1 MRTGCRLARFGPP
14 SIRRLILGD
23 YANLEG
29 DRQMMGTSTKLFAS
43 RLTATQADAATL
55 AAVRKLLEL
64 SSCSFERAFYGLRE
78 TRLLAWVRRANIWFT
93 TGPDFPYHFTVEG
106 VAQLA

>member
-1 MRTGCRLARFGPP
+1 
-14 SIRRLILGD
+14 
-23 YANLEG
+23 
-29 DRQMMGTSTKLFAS
+29 MMGTSTKLFAS

-93 TGPDFPYHFTVEG
+93 TGPDFPHHFTVEG